1 MFIKVCGIT
10 RAEDAQHAAAHG
22 ATALG
27 FVFWARSPRIVTA
40 AQAADIIAALPAAVT
55 PVGVFV
61 NEPIDGIRSIVE
73 QTGIR
78 VVQLHG
84 DESPDYADAL
94 DCPVLRAVRVNDG
107 DVVSGSWPAET
118 TFLVDT
124 VDPVRRGGTGVA
136 VDWKRAA
143 ALARERRI
151 VLAGGLTPANV
162 AEAITAVRPFGVDV
176 SSGVEASPGV
186 KDFDKVAR
194 FLANARSAFTG
205 ACKDVS

>member
-10 RAEDAQHAAAHG
+10 RAEDARHAAEHG

-27 FVFWARSPRIVTA
+27 FVFWPRSPRNVDA
-40 AQAADIIAALPAAVT
+40 EQAAAIIAGLPADVT

-61 NEPIDGIRSIVE
+61 DEPIESIRAIVG

-78 VVQLHG
+78 AVQLHG
-84 DESPDYADAL
+84 DEPPAYAGEL
-94 DCPVLRAVRVNDG
+94 DCPVFRAVRVDDG
-107 DVVSGSWPAET
+107 DAACAAWPAET

-124 VDPVRRGGTGVA
+124 VDPVRRGGTGVT
-136 VDWKRAA
+136 VDWNRAA
-143 ALARERRI
+143 ALARERKI

-162 AEAITAVRPFGVDV
+162 ADAITAVRPFGVDV

-186 KDFDKVAR
+186 KDHDKVAR
-194 FLANARSAFTG
+194 FLANARSAFSG
-205 ACKDVS
+205 AGK